1 MNDCC
6 TLFKN
11 IPIMK
16 YANDTSIQALISNDS
31 DLSDYHDEIDRF
43 VSWCDSHYLL
53 LNVKKTKELIFDFRK
68 SSPIHENIVIKGEVV
83 ERVNEYKYL
92 GVIFDEKLDWVN
104 NSKKI
109 QSKVNQRVFFMYNV
123 AKFNVDTKI
132 LSLFYESCI
141 LSVISFCITAWGGNV
156 RAKQKSMLNTSI
168 KRCNKLLKIN
178 DFTDIDQA
186 LFCASQRKFLSII
199 KDPSH
204 PLYSQIKF
212 STRSNRLIH
221 IKTKTKRHFNSFL
234 PMTIRHYYY

>member
-1 MNDCC
+1 
-6 TLFKN
+6 
-11 IPIMK
+11 
-16 YANDTSIQALISNDS
+16 
-31 DLSDYHDEIDRF
+31 
-43 VSWCDSHYLL
+43 
-53 LNVKKTKELIFDFRK
+53 
-68 SSPIHENIVIKGEVV
+68 
-83 ERVNEYKYL
+83 
-92 GVIFDEKLDWVN
+92 
-104 NSKKI
+104 
-109 QSKVNQRVFFMYNV
+109 MYNV

-199 KDPSH
+199 KDTSH

-234 PMTIRHYYY
+234 PMAIRDY